1 MWYGHLARHR
11 QDACATSFTSEME
24 TLYIPECFALF
35 KTEMH
40 PLGVSSALL
49 FHPQQT
55 RKNRKMKN
63 RPLFILACLSS
74 LLLISPILSGCDQV
88 NTFVQQFQPAGLPE
102 LKEADLKEFAES
114 ITVRVT
120 TNKSKSG
127 GSGTLIRKDGSRYT
141 LLTNAHVLGNDEA
154 PYRIETPDKKTYSA
168 SVVESVKFSDN
179 DLVLLEFV
187 SDSNYETANF
197 PDLTKINANKY
208 VNIGEKVYATGFP
221 FDEENVNF
229 TTGNV
234 GLFPPKNFQNGY
246 RIGYTNAIKKGM
258 SGGPILNRFGE
269 LIGLNGRHSYPLFG
283 DPFVFQDGTR
293 PSEKEREKML
303 PLSWGVPV
311 EILAQTASQF
321 VNPPSQTLT
330 GLPSEIATKAKQIA
344 VRIERKVGGGSGVI
358 IASHKENENKYTY
371 YVLTAAHVVKTEQD
385 YTIVTPDNKRYTIKP
400 GTEKK
405 SESSDIAVLSFTSDV
420 NYSVATLGNYE
431 LKDNSYIFVFGW
443 PISNNYRKPIYLLTS
458 GWFLSP
464 QKTQIYDAK
473 DAFSWQDGYE
483 LTYTNMTQ
491 GGMSGGPVFDTQG
504 RVIGIHGKTE
514 TQDGVNIGYSLGI
527 PSNKILSLIDNLG
540 IQKEW
545 LRVETSAP
553 PFPEKEEVDNI
564 LQMSLTIAKPSKEAK
579 EEDWISYGNQLW
591 RFGKYSD
598 AIDAFNKALDLNPK
612 SYLAWYAGGLAASAK
627 DDNYEANRAFSKA
640 VEIKPDFYAAWR
652 KKGDAHNNLEQYG
665 FALDA
670 YERAIEEAEKQNQKD
685 FILYWRK
692 GNMLY
697 ELKRY
702 PEAIIAYTKSIEIQ
716 PHPYAYN
723 NRGLVYYDKGD
734 KEKAFKDY
742 NEAIKLDPKYAKAY
756 VGRGNVYR
764 NKGDKD
770 KAFKDYNEAI
780 KLDPKYANAY
790 VSRGNVYYDKGDK
803 EKAFKDYNEA
813 INLDPKYA
821 KAYVSRG
828 NVYYDKGDKEKAFKD
843 YNEAINLDPKNAYAY
858 VGRGNVYRNKGDKDN
873 ALKDYNEAINLD
885 PKNAYAYN
893 GRGAVYYGKG
903 DKDNALKDYNEA
915 INLDPKFAAAY
926 YNRGNVYSDKG
937 DKDNAFKDYNE
948 AIKLDPKYA
957 YAYNGRGL
965 VYEKMGDQEKAI
977 ADFQTALL
985 YCGTN
990 TLSCEYPQNN
1000 LNRIQNKSQ

>member
-55 RKNRKMKN
+55 RKNRKMKK

-74 LLLISPILSGCDQV
+74 FLLISPILSGCDRV

-120 TNKSKSG
+120 TSKSEGG

-141 LLTNAHVLGNDEA
+141 LLTNAHVLGNNEA

-234 GLFPPKNFQNGY
+234 GIFPPKNFQNGY

-330 GLPSEIATKAKQIA
+330 GLPSDIATKAKQIA

-371 YVLTAAHVVKTEQD
+371 YVLTAAHVIKKTEQD

-405 SESSDIAVLSFTSDV
+405 SASSDIALLSFTSDV

-431 LKDNSYIFVFGW
+431 LKDKSYIFVFGW

-464 QKTQIYDAK
+464 KTTRIFEAK
-473 DAFSWQDGYE
+473 DAFSLQDGYE

-527 PSNKILSLIDNLG
+527 PSKTIVSLIDNFG

-612 SYLAWYAGGLAASAK
+612 SYLAWYAGGLAVYAK
-627 DDNYEANRAFSKA
+627 GNYVDAVRGFRNA

-652 KKGDAHNNLEQYG
+652 KKGDAHVNLKQHG

-685 FILYWRK
+685 FALYWLK
-692 GNMLY
+692 GLALY

-742 NEAIKLDPKYAKAY
+742 NEAINLDPKYANAYVGRGNVYYDKGDKDNAFKDYNEAIKLDPKFANAYVGRGLVYGDKDNALKDYNEAIKLDPKYAKAY
-756 VGRGNVYR
+756 VGRGNVY
-764 NKGDKD
+764 
-770 KAFKDYNEAI
+770 Y
-780 KLDPKYANAY
+780 
-790 VSRGNVYYDKGDK
+790 
-803 EKAFKDYNEA
+803 
-813 INLDPKYA
+813 
-821 KAYVSRG
+821 
-828 NVYYDKGDKEKAFKD
+828 
-843 YNEAINLDPKNAYAY
+843 
-858 VGRGNVYRNKGDKDN
+858 
-873 ALKDYNEAINLD
+873 
-885 PKNAYAYN
+885 
-893 GRGAVYYGKG
+893 
-903 DKDNALKDYNEA
+903 
-915 INLDPKFAAAY
+915 
-926 YNRGNVYSDKG
+926 DKG

-948 AIKLDPKYA
+948 AIKLDPKYAAAHSNRGGVYRDKGDKDNALKDYNEAIKLDPKNA

-985 YCGTN
+985 YCGTG